1 LYARRRHHLCTEKN
15 ERNGKIAA
23 ATLAAR
29 QRGIS
34 LIESMLATV
43 IAGILTT
50 AAVPAMSNVIT
61 QQRLGA

>member
-1 LYARRRHHLCTEKN
+1 
-15 ERNGKIAA
+15 
-23 ATLAAR
+23 
-29 QRGIS
+29 
-34 LIESMLATV
+34 MLATV